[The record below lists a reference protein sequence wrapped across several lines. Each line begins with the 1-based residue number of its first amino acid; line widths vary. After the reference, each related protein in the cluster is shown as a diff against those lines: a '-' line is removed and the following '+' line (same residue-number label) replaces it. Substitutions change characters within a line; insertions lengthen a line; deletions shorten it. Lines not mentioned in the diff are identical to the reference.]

1 MKVRLKPLCCVVA
14 IGCLAFAV
22 GHLPASDPPPPPAV
36 SQFAPADDLV
46 AQVKLTIAGFGAL
59 VASEEAYQADSPKLK
74 RDAHTLAVLALVLGL
89 HDSEHSLKAAAP
101 ALVAAAQGLAA
112 ANDYDTAKKAVE
124 AVRKAA
130 AGEGAP
136 TTGELKWEKVA
147 GLGQLMKQVTATNV
161 RLKRN
166 LKRFDD
172 KQAENARDA
181 AVLAVIAQMA
191 VLDTHEVK
199 RAEDLDQWYQFCG
212 QMRDAAGELNA
223 KIKSADKEGAG
234 AAMLSLGQS
243 CDACHA
249 VFRKDLI
256 K

>member
-1 MKVRLKPLCCVVA
+1 MKFRWKSSCYLAA
-14 IGCLAFAV
+14 IGCFALAVARLSA
-22 GHLPASDPPPPPAV
+22 GDPPPPPAV
-36 SQFAPADDLV
+36 SQFAPADDLL
-46 AQVKLTIAGFGAL
+46 AQVKLTIDGFGAL
-59 VASEEAYQADSPKLK
+59 VASEEAYQADSTKLN
-74 RDAHTLAVLALVLGL
+74 RDAHTLAALALVLGL
-89 HDSEHSLKAAAP
+89 HDSDHALKAAAP

-112 ANDYDTAKKAVE
+112 AADYDTAKKAVE

-147 GLGQLMKQVTATNV
+147 GLGPLMKQVTATNI

-172 KQAENARDA
+172 KHAENARDA

-191 VLDTHEVK
+191 VLDTHEVQ
-199 RAEDLDQWYQFCG
+199 RPEDLDQWYQFCG

-243 CDACHA
+243 CDSCHA